1 MLLIFCILKKKKIYP
16 SYISKHNSNRGK
28 QVIILTIPK
37 GEACKAKSKGRG
49 RWHYLEVKELSALIR
64 GITSK
69 HQGDFYC
76 LNFLH
81 SFATEKKLES
91 HKTSM

>member
-1 MLLIFCILKKKKIYP
+1 MYTKKEKIYP
-16 SYISKHNSNRGK
+16 AYISKHNSNRGK
-28 QVIILTIPK
+28 QVIILIIPK
-37 GEACKAKSKGRG
+37 GEACKANSKGRR
-49 RWHYLEVKELSALIR
+49 RWNYLEVKELSALIR

-81 SFATEKKLES
+81 SFVTEKKLES